1 MAELVSKKIFDK
13 LIEDSPRPADDQF
26 ERVVIE
32 LGHKEIVLL
41 SLRANDLD
49 ITLNKYIN
57 TILLETITEVKEDGD
72 TLRDRVF
79 DPARLTNQEG
89 K

>member
-1 MAELVSKKIFDK
+1 MVELVSKKTFDK
-13 LIEDSPRPADDQF
+13 LIEDNPGSPAEQL

-57 TILLETITEVKEDGD
+57 TILLETITEAKEGGD

-79 DPARLTNQEG
+79 GADR
-89 K
+89 